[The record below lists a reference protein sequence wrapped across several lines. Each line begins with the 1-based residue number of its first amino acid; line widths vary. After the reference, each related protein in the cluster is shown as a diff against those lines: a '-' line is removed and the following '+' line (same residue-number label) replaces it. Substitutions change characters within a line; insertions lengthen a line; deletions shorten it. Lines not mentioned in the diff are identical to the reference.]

1 MNKADIE
8 FTVGLNTSPAEQ
20 SLSNLYKDIQSHN
33 NRMQKLLDN
42 PAKYSEQKY
51 ISNLSKL
58 ETMQNRYGIDKVN
71 INSNL
76 PSSEYHRFMN
86 LQNSVARYEREMNK
100 LSQKSNSVI
109 SATNTYSANKNMIDS
124 HPGMFDARIKSV
136 VEMELERLTTEENKS
151 IARGSYQTWK
161 NLTSN
166 NILALPSPEDLD
178 KNKQDSQDNKP
189 AKEEVK
195 ALTEEDKKDN
205 VELNDKLMKWGK
217 IAGIIYS
224 VKKVLEGLSK
234 LWKFNAENISSRNA
248 NLNQDLGFFSV
259 DPVGAMRANM
269 DTTRAMMYA
278 GVRNMGDNSPVSK
291 EGLDYM
297 SQKFTDL
304 WTAAMS
310 GREVDARTT
319 IDVQRLKDFFGI
331 DLSVAGLLT
340 GEREGKTATDIQIDV
355 MRKVEAQLAKLNDA
369 DQTTK
374 GQVIDS
380 LRNILGDEMVNAIVA
395 NYNKNM
401 RSDTSVS
408 LVDRLTSAGG
418 SALNGMDLTDKT
430 TKAVTA
436 LASFKESLEDL
447 KNTIVV
453 EFSPAFVEVTKALT
467 SLVDW
472 VNRKITDKKQDTLTP
487 GAAGNSLVLNKDL
500 KSTSEGDVFGDKSNR
515 KKLAQEKLKNAKS
528 ADDILDAVYLLNPNL
543 VNEGSLESIKQ
554 NQYIND
560 AYDALASGVLDPD
573 SANPL
578 ERYLANYEYGGK
590 KGLEALK
597 LAEKKG
603 VFGRGKESGMWI
615 FRQAIKGNRIQRPK
629 REDYWKGPVG
639 TMMYNNAETNYQTW
653 FDFFKN
659 FSMFSD
665 FAKGEFGE
673 GGGSDWT
680 PEKGFFD
687 YLLDPSYYKDAD
699 SYYEALQKYKDDMGA
714 FGKEYVKSFNLP
726 SKESLWG
733 EDMKL
738 QFDEVVFTLQTT
750 TGEVLS
756 SVRRTPTVSD
766 LQ

>member
-1 MNKADIE
+1 MNKADVE

-20 SLSNLYKDIQSHN
+20 QLDRFYEKMKSKSNIVFSVNTDSSGFVPTTPRNYPTTFSNDSNSLATTITRELEKVTTYFRAQAQGVSGYRYAGSSTWN
-33 NRMQKLLDN
+33 
-42 PAKYSEQKY
+42 EQKRIGY
-51 ISNLSKL
+51 
-58 ETMQNRYGIDKVN
+58 D
-71 INSNL
+71 NL
-76 PSSEYHRFMN
+76 PSTADQRLQESIKFSYANSNKKWRFAGFSSADSIYEEY
-86 LQNSVARYEREMNK
+86 
-100 LSQKSNSVI
+100 
-109 SATNTYSANKNMIDS
+109 KN
-124 HPGMFDARIKSV
+124 A
-136 VEMELERLTTEENKS
+136 
-151 IARGSYQTWK
+151 
-161 NLTSN
+161 TSN
-166 NILALPSPEDLD
+166 NKRPT
-178 KNKQDSQDNKP
+178 DNNNTDNNNDDPVDQSK
-189 AKEEVK
+189 KVTDEN
-195 ALTEEDKKDN
+195 KKDN
-205 VELNDKLMKWGK
+205 IELNDKLMKWGK
-217 IAGIIYS
+217 ILGIVYS
-224 VKKVLEGLSK
+224 IKKVLEGLSK

-248 NLNQDLGFFSV
+248 NLNQDLGFFSI

-340 GEREGKTATDIQIDV
+340 GEREGKTATDVQIDV
-355 MRKVEAQLAKLNDA
+355 MRKVEAQLAKLNEA
-369 DQTTK
+369 DETTK

-408 LVDRLTSAGG
+408 LIDRLTNAGG

-487 GAAGNSLVLNKDL
+487 GGTGNSLVLNKDL
-500 KSTSEGDVFGDKSNR
+500 KSTSEGDVFGDKSAR

-573 SANPL
+573 SSNPL

-615 FRQAIKGNRIQRPK
+615 FRQAIKGNRLQRPK

-639 TMMYNNAETNYQTW
+639 TLMYNNAETNYQTW

-699 SYYEALQKYKDDMGA
+699 AYYEALQKYKDDMGA
-714 FGKEYVKSFNLP
+714 FGKEYIKSFDLP

-766 LQ
+766 FQ

>member
-1 MNKADIE
+1 MNKTDVS
-8 FTVGLNTSPAEQ
+8 FTVGLDTSPAEQ
-20 SLSNLYKDIQSHN
+20 QLSKFLTDVQSQK

-51 ISNLSKL
+51 LSNLSKL

-109 SATNTYSANKNMIDS
+109 SATNTYSANKNMIDA

-178 KNKQDSQDNKP
+178 KKKQESQDNKP
-189 AKEEVK
+189 AEEEAK

-205 VELNDKLMKWGK
+205 TELNDKLVKWGK

-234 LWKFNAENISSRNA
+234 LWKFSADNISSRNA
-248 NLNQDLGFFSV
+248 NLNQDLGFFSI

-310 GREVDARTT
+310 GREVDSRTT

-340 GEREGKTATDIQIDV
+340 GEREGKTATDVQIDV
-355 MRKVEAQLAKLNDA
+355 MRKVEAQLAKLNEA

-408 LVDRLTSAGG
+408 LVDRLTNAGG
-418 SALNGMDLTDKT
+418 STLNGMDLTDKT

-436 LASFKESLEDL
+436 LANFKESLEDL

-453 EFSPAFVEVTKALT
+453 QFSPAFVEVTKALT
-467 SLVDW
+467 SFVDW
-472 VNRKITDKKQDTLTP
+472 VNGKMSEKKQDTLTP

-500 KSTSEGDVFGDKSNR
+500 KSTSEGDVFGDKNAR
-515 KKLAQEKLKNAKS
+515 KQLAQEKLKNAKS

-573 SANPL
+573 STNPL
-578 ERYLANYEYGGK
+578 ERYLANYEYDGK

-615 FRQAIKGNRIQRPK
+615 FRQAIKGKRLQRPK
-629 REDYWKGPVG
+629 REDFWNGPVG
-639 TMMYNNAETNYQTW
+639 SLMYKNAETDYQNW

-665 FAKGEFGE
+665 FAKEEFGE

-750 TGEVLS
+750 NGEVIS
-756 SVRRTPTVSD
+756 SVKRTPTVSD
-766 LQ
+766 FQ